1 MDIELFVLQSDSGVR
16 LDFAVNEHDLS
27 GDHDL
32 KTAVLVSLFTDRRAE
47 DDDVLPEE
55 GASKR
60 GWWADVFGV
69 VGDGRR
75 IGSRLWLLQREKQL
89 NEVVN
94 RAREYCKEALQ
105 WLVDDGVASD
115 VIIDAEVVADGV
127 LGIRVAIHRDKSTP
141 NKFRFDYAWT
151 GMESV
156 RQ

>member
-1 MDIELFVLQSDSGVR
+1 MDIELFVLQSDGSVH
-16 LDFAVNEHDLS
+16 LDFGMNDHDLAD
-27 GDHDL
+27 GHDL

-47 DDDVLPEE
+47 DDDRLPED
-55 GASKR
+55 GVSKR
-60 GWWADVFGV
+60 GWWADAFNA
-69 VGDGRR
+69 VGNGRR

-115 VIIDAEVVADGV
+115 VVIDAEVVAEGV
-127 LGIRVAIHRDKSTP
+127 LGIRVAIHRDKTSP
-141 NKFRFDYAWT
+141 SKFQFDYAWT